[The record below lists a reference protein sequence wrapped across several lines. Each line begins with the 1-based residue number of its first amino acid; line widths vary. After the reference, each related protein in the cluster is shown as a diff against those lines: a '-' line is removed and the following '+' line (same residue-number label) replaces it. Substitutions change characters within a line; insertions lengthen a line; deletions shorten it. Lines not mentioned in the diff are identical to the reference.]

1 VNNAGFDRLVPFVI
15 STSGALGDKA
25 KKFLIEPSK
34 EERIISEIVDILK
47 NTYYPL
53 FKDVNVIC
61 TACAL
66 I

>member
-1 VNNAGFDRLVPFVI
+1 M
-15 STSGALGDKA
+15 TDKA